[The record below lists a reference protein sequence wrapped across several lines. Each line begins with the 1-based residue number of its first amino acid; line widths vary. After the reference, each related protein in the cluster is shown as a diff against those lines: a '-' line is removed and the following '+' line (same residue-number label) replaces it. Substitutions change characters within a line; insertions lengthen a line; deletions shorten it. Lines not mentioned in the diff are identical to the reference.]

1 MSDTLVKAIGA
12 GVVAGVNIFAM
23 IIQGILLIRV
33 YKMVPSLSIPRAR
46 NIQQITD
53 EKRSCGKKVME
64 TVEQTY
70 DSWVVFFK
78 SKVALPGFVLGV
90 LYMNVLGMSY
100 PLQGYGRQ
108 ACLTEALIA
117 LINIVAA
124 VTGLLAPIIYPLL
137 VKWFGLINTGAV
149 AGLWQVAAI
158 GISIVALWVP
168 GSEYFVYTGEPCNQN
183 STQQDPIIETEDT
196 WWQSCPKDENG
207 APLYKPPETY
217 LSVLLVFISAV
228 VQRWGLYVFDIAVT
242 QLFQVTIPSNTR
254 NRAAAGQ
261 FR

>member
-1 MSDTLVKAIGA
+1 
-12 GVVAGVNIFAM
+12 M

-33 YKMVPSLSIPRAR
+33 YNMVPSLSTQRAPRV
-46 NIQQITD
+46 QELT
-53 EKRSCGKKVME
+53 ERSCWSKIIK
-64 TVEQTY
+64 TVKQTY
-70 DSWVVFFK
+70 DSWVIFFK
-78 SKVALPGFVLGV
+78 SKVALPGFVLGT
-90 LYMNVLGMSY
+90 LYLNVLGMNF

-117 LINIVAA
+117 LIYISAS
-124 VTGLLAPIIYPLL
+124 VTGLLAPIVYPFL
-137 VKWFGLINTGAV
+137 VKCFGLINTGAV
-149 AGLWQVAAI
+149 AGLWHIGAI
-158 GISIVALWVP
+158 SVSIVALWAP
-168 GSEYFVYTGEPCNQN
+168 GSEYFVFTGEPCNQN
-183 STQQDPIIETEDT
+183 STQLDSIIETVDT

-217 LSVLLVFISAV
+217 VSVILVFTSAV